1 MWHWKSLLIFLYVA
15 CLSLNAAAVEVTVQK
30 GDTLTG
36 VLKKT
41 KLSDFEM
48 KQWLYASDLVK
59 VIGQIAPGDKI
70 KLVNEANDMQLIYC
84 HSSGRVVKFL
94 KLADGTVIVD
104 QPSDIRPVKRAFKS
118 FSIKHSLTVDGKAA
132 GVSYNLLQAMADI
145 YAWEM
150 DFSSALKFGDQVQI
164 ITEQRELGGGYWS
177 PPEIVYAKIAQK
189 NKDHEAMRYVDENEF
204 VGYYNPKG
212 QSLIRSFLRH
222 PVKYTRISSPFS
234 LHRQHPVFG
243 GSRPHSGV
251 DLAAKRGSPVWA
263 TSTGKVIFSGTRGG
277 YGKAVIIKHGSR
289 VSTLYAHLDRI
300 GPEIKKGALVSAKQ
314 VIGYVGSTGVAT
326 GPHLHYEFR
335 IDNQPKD
342 PMAIDLPRS
351 KPLVGMAYLKMLAE
365 RQQWLAMAMSEHDYT

>member
-1 MWHWKSLLIFLYVA
+1 MRHWKTLLIILYMA
-15 CLSLNAAAVEVTVQK
+15 CCGLNASAMEVTVQK

-41 KLSDFEM
+41 KLSDFEL
-48 KQWLYASDLVK
+48 KQWLYESDLVK
-59 VIGQIAPGDKI
+59 EVGRLDPGDKI
-70 KLVNEANDMQLIYC
+70 KLVNEANDTQLIYF
-84 HSSGRVVKFL
+84 SVSGQVIKFL

-104 QPSDIRPVKRAFKS
+104 QPSDIKPVKRVFQT

-150 DFSSALKFGDQVQI
+150 DFSRDLKVGDQVQL
-164 ITEQRELGGGYWS
+164 ITEQKELDGGYLS
-177 PPEIVYAKIAQK
+177 PPEIVYAKISQK
-189 NKDHEAMRYVDENEF
+189 NKAHEAMRYVNDQGHI
-204 VGYYNPKG
+204 GYYNAKG
-212 QSLIRSFLRH
+212 QSLTRSFLRD

-234 LHRQHPVFG
+234 LHRLHPVFG

-263 TSTGKVIFSGTRGG
+263 TSTGKVLFAGTKGG
-277 YGKAVIIKHGSR
+277 YGKAIIIKHGPR
-289 VSTLYAHLDRI
+289 VTTLYAHLDRI
-300 GPEIKKGALVSAKQ
+300 GSGIKKGVLVSAKQ

-365 RQQWLAMAMSEHDYT
+365 RQQWLAMVMSEHEYT